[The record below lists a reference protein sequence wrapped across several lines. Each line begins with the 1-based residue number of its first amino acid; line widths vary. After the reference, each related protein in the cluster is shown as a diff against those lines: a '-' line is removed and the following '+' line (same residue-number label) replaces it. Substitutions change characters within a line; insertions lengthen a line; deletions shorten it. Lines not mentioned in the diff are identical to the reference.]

1 VINGGSS
8 VRRLSLWVTLFV
20 IAGALSTITGCGQ
33 VRLRPLR
40 QPVPEFT
47 SPIAPVGR
55 YNLQAA
61 EVVAVLQQRQRK
73 LRTIR
78 ANLNLVLGGREA
90 ARQRF
95 DVSMFVQQPNRLR
108 LRGTQ
113 EQGTVFD
120 VLINRND
127 VQAVVYPERRYYR
140 GTLDQL
146 RRNPQVTAGIDPEL
160 FFDVLSMEQLLLSRH
175 AAYRQLPMRRDFR
188 HYEVRFDYSN
198 GTSEVFRLRQQDLL
212 IDRYERF
219 AGRNLTAGVTFT
231 GYQLADGHL
240 VPTGFIVD
248 VPAAGGQFG
257 ASVLEVRPNAPAP
270 ETVFDLRVPEGFVG
284 RPISQ

>member
-1 VINGGSS
+1 MIDGGPF
-8 VRRLSLWVTLFV
+8 VRRLYFVIMLFV
-20 IAGALSTITGCGQ
+20 IAGALPMVTGCGR

-55 YNLQAA
+55 YNLQAS
-61 EVVAVLQQRQRK
+61 EVVTVLKQRQRN

-175 AAYRQLPMRRDFR
+175 AAYRQLPMRRDLR

-219 AGRNLTAGVTFT
+219 MGRNLTAGVTFT

-257 ASVLEVRPNAPAP
+257 ASVVEARPNAPAP
-270 ETVFDLRVPEGFVG
+270 ETVYDLRVPEGFVE

>member
-1 VINGGSS
+1 VADRERRMRLPWSLVMLLVLS
-8 VRRLSLWVTLFV
+8 VLMP
-20 IAGALSTITGCGQ
+20 ALGGCGR

-40 QPVPEFT
+40 EPMPEFT
-47 SPIAPVGR
+47 SPLAPLGR
-55 YNLQAA
+55 QNLPAGEIVQ
-61 EVVAVLQQRQRK
+61 VLKDRQRR

-78 ANLNLVLGGREA
+78 AKLNVVLGGREA

-95 DVSMFVQQPNRLR
+95 DVSLFVQQPNRLR
-108 LRGTQ
+108 LRGVQ

-127 VQAVVYPERRYYR
+127 VQAVVYPERTYYR

-146 RRNPQVTAGIDPEL
+146 RRHPQVTAGIDPEL
-160 FFDVLSMEQLLLSRH
+160 FFDVLTMEQLLLSRE
-175 AAYRQLPMRRDFR
+175 AAYGQVPLRRGRQ
-188 HYEVRFDYSN
+188 HYEARFDYSN
-198 GTSEVFRLRQQDLL
+198 GTAEVFRLRLQDLL
-212 IDRYERF
+212 IDRYERYH
-219 AGRNLTAGVTFT
+219 GRNLTAGVSFT

-257 ASVLEVRPNAPAP
+257 ARVIEVHPNSETP
-270 ETVFDLRVPEGFVG
+270 ETVFDLRIPEGFA
-284 RPISQ
+284 RKPIAR